1 MKTLRR
7 RTLDTIAA
15 TTLAADLIALS
26 AGAASAHVRVDPDG
40 TSEGS
45 YTQLTFR
52 VPNESETAK
61 TSKLEISLPTETP
74 FTSVSVKP
82 LDGWNT
88 EVVTSELPAP
98 VAVNGATITKAPT
111 SVIWT
116 ADEAHQIGPHEY
128 QTFSISVGVLPT
140 AGTELILPASQ
151 TYTDGNTVKWDQEVT
166 EGQAEPKYPAPTFT
180 TTAKTDGHSH
190 GGTATPPGTVPATPA
205 PSNSAASDAG
215 SAAGWLGLAA
225 GLIGLAT
232 GATALARTR
241 PARVK

>member
-1 MKTLRR
+1 MNTLRR

-15 TTLAADLIALS
+15 TTLAAGLITLG

-61 TSKLEISLPTETP
+61 TNKLEVSLPTQTP
-74 FTSVSVKP
+74 FSSVSVKP
-82 LDGWNT
+82 LDGWKA
-88 EVVTSELPAP
+88 EVVISELPEP
-98 VAVNGATITKAPT
+98 VTVNGATVTKAPT

-116 ADEAHQIGPHEY
+116 ADETHQIGPHEY

-151 TYTDGNTVKWDQEVT
+151 TYTDGNTVKWDQGAT
-166 EGQAEPKYPAPTFT
+166 EGQAEPKYPAPAFT
-180 TTAKTDGHSH
+180 TTAKSNGHSH
-190 GGTATPPGTVPATPA
+190 GGATTPPATVPAA
-205 PSNSAASDAG
+205 AASSTSPANDAG
-215 SAAGWLGLAA
+215 ATAGWLGLAT
-225 GLIGLAT
+225 GLIGLTT
-232 GATALARTR
+232 GFIALARTR
-241 PARVK
+241 SHRVE